1 MIKSCTP
8 WLLVLAVCA
17 TPALADD
24 AVTATATIETAPAP
38 VDPAPAVVASAASD
52 APAKEEV
59 CNDKLDND
67 GDSVLDCGDSDCKD
81 ESYCKPDGKPE
92 GGNDRC
98 SDWIDN
104 DGDGQIDCEDQEC
117 KLASVT
123 VCNGS
128 WQGDLEGTGGDGT
141 SHTSGGGEREPSDA
155 GSSGSSGNK
164 RLYSGDVEQPDSSE
178 GVGFVGIRFGIVAA
192 VQQLV
197 TSTNAAV
204 EDTYA
209 TRIDTRFDT
218 LQLRAFGNLPLLED
232 SFFLLSIA
240 AAQSPRLT
248 FALFQFPL
256 GNGHYMNIN
265 TGGGTLSSQPLVSVA
280 KLPLLDRPTYFLRP
294 FDQFLDAGVEV
305 NGPIILNLLRYR
317 VMAGGGTGLEGN
329 FGGRF
334 FEDATINPTF
344 TAGGQLWFTPV
355 GIYNRFDSPFL
366 YRPVPQAA
374 AFALGAKYEQREAER
389 FPAAHATAVYR
400 QGVFAAQ
407 VESYSKAELN
417 YGALQMANYLQVG
430 VLLYPEWFFLAADV
444 GHFMSSDPG
453 MLTTVTGIKTDGDAS
468 TLPNALRRQV
478 NNFQARAALHWYFW
492 RQNGVMSARYSF
504 TQSDP
509 VPLGAQATRTFPV
522 VTNEVVLQAQVRF

>member
-8 WLLVLAVCA
+8 WLFALAVCA
-17 TPALADD
+17 TPARADD
-24 AVTATATIETAPAP
+24 AVTATATIESAPA
-38 VDPAPAVVASAASD
+38 APAAAAPVAAET
-52 APAKEEV
+52 PAKEEV

-92 GGNDRC
+92 GGNARC

-141 SHTSGGGEREPSDA
+141 SHANGGEHEAGDGGGDT
-155 GSSGSSGNK
+155 GNK

-240 AAQSPRLT
+240 AAQSPRVS

-256 GNGHYMNIN
+256 GNGHYVNIN
-265 TGGGTLSSQPLVSVA
+265 SGGSTLSAQPLISAA
-280 KLPLLDRPTYFLRP
+280 KRPLLDTPRYLLAS
-294 FDQFLDAGVEV
+294 FDQFLDAGAEV

-317 VMAGGGTGLEGN
+317 VFAGGGTGLFGD

-334 FEDATINPTF
+334 FEDATINPTY
-344 TAGGQLWFTPV
+344 TVGAQLWATPI

-389 FPAAHATAVYR
+389 FPAVHAIAVYR
-400 QGVFAAQ
+400 NGIFAAQ
-407 VESYSKAELN
+407 AESYNKAELN
-417 YGALQMANYLQVG
+417 YGTLQTANYLQLG
-430 VLLYPEWFFLAADV
+430 LLLYPEWFFLAADV
-444 GHFMSSDPG
+444 GHFLSSDPG
-453 MLTTVTGIKTDGDAS
+453 MLTSVTGIEVDGDFDS
-468 TLPNALRRQV
+468 LPNSLRRQV
-478 NNFQARAALHWYFW
+478 NQVQARAALHWFFW
-492 RQNGVMSARYSF
+492 RQNGVMTARYSY
-504 TQSDP
+504 TMADP
-509 VPLGAQATRTFPV
+509 IPLGAQADRQFPV
-522 VTNEVVLQAQVRF
+522 VTNEVVLQAQLRF

>member
-8 WLLVLAVCA
+8 WLFALAVCA

-24 AVTATATIETAPAP
+24 AVTATATIETAPVAP
-38 VDPAPAVVASAASD
+38 VAVPVAPVAD

-59 CNDKLDND
+59 CNDKVDND

-81 ESYCKPDGKPE
+81 ESYCKADGKPE
-92 GGNDRC
+92 GGNARC

-128 WQGDLEGTGGDGT
+128 WQGDLEGTGGDGAA
-141 SHTSGGGEREPSDA
+141 HTTNGGEHEAGDSDA
-155 GSSGSSGNK
+155 PAGNK
-164 RLYSGDVEQPDSSE
+164 RLYSGDVEQPDSAE

-192 VQQLV
+192 VQQLL
-197 TSTNAAV
+197 TSTNAQV
-204 EDTYA
+204 QDDYTN
-209 TRIDTRFDT
+209 RIETRFDT

-240 AAQSPRLT
+240 AAQSPRIS

-265 TGGGTLSSQPLVSVA
+265 TGGGTLSTQPLVSVA
-280 KLPLLDRPTYFLRP
+280 KLPLLDRPTYFTKP

-305 NGPIILNLLRYR
+305 NGPVILNLLRYR
-317 VMAGGGTGLEGN
+317 VMAGGGTGLGGT
-329 FGGRF
+329 FGGRL

-344 TAGGQLWFTPV
+344 TVGGQLWFTPV

-366 YRPVPQAA
+366 YRPVPQAVA
-374 AFALGAKYEQREAER
+374 LALGTKYEQREAER
-389 FPAAHATAVYR
+389 FPAVHATAVYR
-400 QGVFAAQ
+400 HGIFAALG
-407 VESYSKAELN
+407 ETYSKAELN
-417 YGALQMANYLQVG
+417 YGSLQMANYLQLG
-430 VLLYPEWFFLAADV
+430 VLVVPEMFFLAADV

-453 MLTTVTGIKTDGDAS
+453 MLTSVTGIKTDGDAS
-468 TLPNALRRQV
+468 TLPNALKRQV
-478 NNFQARAALHWYFW
+478 NSYQARGALHWFFW

-504 TQSDP
+504 TQSDA
-509 VPLGAQATRTFPV
+509 VPLGAQADRKFPV
-522 VTNEVVLQAQVRF
+522 ITNEVTLQAQIRF

>member
-8 WLLVLAVCA
+8 WLFALVVSA

-24 AVTATATIETAPAP
+24 AVTATATIETAPA
-38 VDPAPAVVASAASD
+38 AAAE

-59 CNDKLDND
+59 CNDKIDND
-67 GDSVLDCGDSDCKD
+67 ADSVLDCGDSDCKD

-92 GGNDRC
+92 GGNARC

-128 WQGDLEGTGGDGT
+128 WQGDLEGTGGDGE
-141 SHTSGGGEREPSDA
+141 SHASGGEHEAPDGGAPA
-155 GSSGSSGNK
+155 GTK
-164 RLYSGDVEQPDSSE
+164 RLYSGDVEQPDTAE

-192 VQQLV
+192 VQQLL
-197 TSTNAAV
+197 TSTNAQVADV
-204 EDTYA
+204 YNN
-209 TRIDTRFDT
+209 RIETRFDT

-240 AAQSPRLT
+240 AAQSPRIS

-280 KLPLLDRPTYFLRP
+280 KLPLLDRPTYFTKP
-294 FDQFLDAGVEV
+294 FDQFLDAGVEA
-305 NGPIILNLLRYR
+305 NGPVILNLLRYR
-317 VMAGGGTGLEGN
+317 VMAGGGTGLGGT
-329 FGGRF
+329 FGGRL

-344 TAGGQLWFTPV
+344 TVGGQLWFTPV

-366 YRPVPQAA
+366 YRPVPQAV

-389 FPAAHATAVYR
+389 FPAVHATGVYR
-400 QGVFAAQ
+400 QGIVALTG
-407 VESYSKAELN
+407 ESYSKAELN
-417 YGALQMANYLQVG
+417 YGALQMANYLQLG
-430 VLLYPEWFFLAADV
+430 VLVVPELFFLAADV

-453 MLTTVTGIKTDGDAS
+453 MLTSVTGIETDGDAS
-468 TLPNALRRQV
+468 TLPNALKRQV
-478 NNFQARAALHWYFW
+478 NSVQARAALHWYFW

-509 VPLGAQATRTFPV
+509 VPVGAQADRTFPV
-522 VTNEVVLQAQVRF
+522 ITNEVVVQAQVRF